1 VDEPEDAS
9 ALANWIRSGATT
21 ARAAAEAALSRAKAC
36 ERLGAVRF
44 VDPDLAIRQAEA
56 IDAGLE
62 RRPRRFSR
70 LPFIGVPFLMKDL
83 GATAAGLP
91 MICGSKLLAKS
102 VPATAD
108 SELARRFRLAG
119 LNPFGVTTSPEFGL
133 SLASEPRIGPLARN
147 PLDPRLT
154 PGGSSGGAAAA
165 VAAGIVA
172 IAHATDAAGST
183 RVPAACCGLVGLKPT
198 RGATPG
204 GPGFGNHLSG
214 IASELVVS
222 RSLRDIA
229 AALDATTGAAEG
241 PSPDPDLDGPIADR
255 LGRPVEPLR
264 IGVCLEDGAGF
275 TVSSQRRQAVEDA
288 AAVLARHGHALVP
301 VSAAILDPLLAQ
313 STLVFDRVVSV
324 NLAALFQTFD
334 DDALQSVEPLTRAVA
349 ERGRAFSGIDLM
361 EADRALVTTSH
372 ALWRL
377 FAEADVL
384 LTPMLTT
391 APPPLGSFPMDDA
404 DVEAQWRRMHAF
416 APYAALANVAG
427 APALTVP
434 HGSDAAGLPL
444 PVQLIGPMG
453 SDGLLLRLARLLEAS
468 SPWSYQAAVAGFA
481 P

>member
-1 VDEPEDAS
+1 
-9 ALANWIRSGATT
+9 
-21 ARAAAEAALSRAKAC
+21 
-36 ERLGAVRF
+36 
-44 VDPDLAIRQAEA
+44 
-56 IDAGLE
+56 
-62 RRPRRFSR
+62 
-70 LPFIGVPFLMKDL
+70 
-83 GATAAGLP
+83 
-91 MICGSKLLAKS
+91 
-102 VPATAD
+102 
-108 SELARRFRLAG
+108 
-119 LNPFGVTTSPEFGL
+119 
-133 SLASEPRIGPLARN
+133 
-147 PLDPRLT
+147 
-154 PGGSSGGAAAA
+154 
-165 VAAGIVA
+165 
-172 IAHATDAAGST
+172 
-183 RVPAACCGLVGLKPT
+183 
-198 RGATPG
+198 
-204 GPGFGNHLSG
+204 
-214 IASELVVS
+214 
-222 RSLRDIA
+222 
-229 AALDATTGAAEG
+229 
-241 PSPDPDLDGPIADR
+241 
-255 LGRPVEPLR
+255 
-264 IGVCLEDGAGF
+264 
-275 TVSSQRRQAVEDA
+275 
-288 AAVLARHGHALVP
+288 
-301 VSAAILDPLLAQ
+301 
-313 STLVFDRVVSV
+313 VFDRVVSV

-434 HGSDAAGLPL
+434 HGSDDAGLPL